1 MGIATDITLIVVAGF
16 ISGLIMQ
23 KLRQPLVLGYIL
35 AGILLGPYTG
45 GLTVS
50 SVHEIELL
58 AEIGVALLLF
68 ALGLEFSINDL
79 KPVKRIALWGTPL
92 QMGLTMAF
100 GFGLAAFLG
109 RSWQEAVWFGALIS
123 ISSTMVLLKT
133 LMNQGWLGTLSSR
146 VMIGMLIIQDL
157 AVVPLII
164 ILPQLNDPA
173 MGVKTLGF
181 ALVKAGVF
189 LSVMVFVG
197 TRLLPRIM
205 AYIARLGSRELFL
218 MAVAAIG
225 LGVGY
230 LTWLA
235 GLSFAFGA
243 FAAGLV
249 LNESDYGHQALSD
262 IIPLRDLF
270 GLLFFTSVGM
280 LLDPKFLLEHFG
292 EVFMLVAAVGLAK
305 GFIFSLVARIF
316 SYGNVIPL
324 AVGLGLFQVGEFS
337 FVLARV
343 GVATSSIGPDLYNLA
358 LTTAVVTMALTP
370 LISSQTARLYTLKKR
385 WFRNEPLDTVNLPEQ
400 GLRNHV
406 VIAGRG
412 STGTYVARV
421 LHAMGLPFVVIEL
434 DQRRVELAREEGTPA
449 VFGDASHP
457 IVLEAARID
466 RAGLLLVTLPSVV
479 SAQAVITRAQEIN
492 PGVTVISRAPDMDSL
507 DVFKDQGVAEVVL
520 PEFEAALEMLR
531 KALTFLHIPPTRI
544 QNEVEALRNRTFEP
558 VLGRVAS
565 ANTLAR
571 LRHVEATFDLQWVRV
586 EQDSELCAVSL
597 AQAGIRPRTGASVV
611 AVLREEK
618 DLYPNPPAELI
629 IESYDLVA
637 VIGTP
642 EARERFQA
650 MAAPMSM
657 DINGENA
664 N

>member
-1 MGIATDITLIVVAGF
+1 MGIATDITIIVVAGF
-16 ISGLIMQ
+16 FSGLIMQ
-23 KLRQPLVLGYIL
+23 RLQQPLVLGYIL
-35 AGILLGPYTG
+35 AGILLGPHTG

-68 ALGLEFSINDL
+68 ALGLEFSIKDL
-79 KPVKRIALWGTPL
+79 KPVKHIALWGTPL

-100 GFGLAAFLG
+100 GYGLATFLG

-123 ISSTMVLLKT
+123 LSSTMVLLKT

-164 ILPQLNDPA
+164 ILPQLNDPS
-173 MGVKTLGF
+173 MGLQTLGF
-181 ALVKAGVF
+181 ALIKAGVF
-189 LSVMVFVG
+189 LSGMVLLG
-197 TRLLPRIM
+197 TRYLPRVM
-205 AYIARLGSRELFL
+205 AHIASLGSRELFL

-225 LGVGY
+225 LGIGF
-230 LTWLA
+230 LTWLV

-280 LLDPKFLLEHFG
+280 LLDPRFLLEYLG
-292 EVFMLVAAVGLAK
+292 EVLMLVAAVSLAK
-305 GFIFSLVARIF
+305 GLIFSGIARLF

-343 GVATSSIGPDLYNLA
+343 GVASGSIGPELYNLA

-370 LISSQTARLYTLKKR
+370 LISSQTARFYKAKKR
-385 WFRNEPLDTVNLPEQ
+385 WFRHEPLDTVNLPDH
-400 GLRNHV
+400 GLNNHV

-412 STGTYVARV
+412 NTGNYVGQV

-434 DQRRVELAREEGTPA
+434 DQRRVELARKAGTPA
-449 VFGDASHP
+449 VFGDASQA
-457 IVLEAARID
+457 IVLEAAGIE
-466 RAGLLLVTLPSVV
+466 RAGLLLVTVPSVV
-479 SAQAVITRAQEIN
+479 SAQAVITRARELN
-492 PGVTVISRAPDMDSL
+492 PGLAVISRAPDMESL
-507 DVFKDQGVAEVVL
+507 GIFKDQGVAEVVL

-531 KALTFLHIPPTRI
+531 KALTFLHIPPSRI
-544 QNEVEALRNRTFEP
+544 QNEVEGLRSRTFEP
-558 VLGRVAS
+558 VLGAAAS
-565 ANTLAR
+565 ANTLGR
-571 LRHVEATFDLQWVRV
+571 LRHVEATFDLQWIRV
-586 EQDSELCAVSL
+586 EKESDLCGISL
-597 AQAGIRPRTGASVV
+597 AQARIRGRTGASVV
-611 AVLREEK
+611 AVLREEE
-618 DLYPNPPAELI
+618 DLYPNPSAELI
-629 IESYDLVA
+629 LDACDLVA

-642 EARERFQA
+642 DARDRFQA
-650 MAAPMSM
+650 LAAPVFV
-657 DINGENA
+657 GEKSF
-664 N
+664 